1 MRVEKE
7 RAEDV
12 IRHLGRRIAE
22 LREGRGWTQQQAAEL
37 LNMPTKNLQ
46 KIERGSNLTV
56 RSLVR
61 VASGLGVATR
71 DLFELPISSQRL
83 RGRPK
88 KKVP

>member
-1 MRVEKE
+1 MEKE
-7 RAEDV
+7 RAEEV
-12 IRHLGRRIAE
+12 IGNLGRRIAE
-22 LREGRGWTQQQAAEL
+22 IREDLGWTQQQAAEI

-61 VASGLGVATR
+61 LASGFGVSTR
-71 DLFELPISSQRL
+71 SLLDPPAPKERH

-88 KKVP
+88 KKAR